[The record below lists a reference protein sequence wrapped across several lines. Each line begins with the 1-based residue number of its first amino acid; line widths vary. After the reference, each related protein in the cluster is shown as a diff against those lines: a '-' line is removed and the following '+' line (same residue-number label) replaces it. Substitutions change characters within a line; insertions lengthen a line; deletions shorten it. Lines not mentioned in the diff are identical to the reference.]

1 MDCLKINK
9 SILIGAF
16 LAVLYDIYFA
26 WSLYDFTKP
35 PPGYNHSMASG
46 DIFLLSIV
54 LFPIIYFVLLIILF
68 LFVSLLSLLPLSSMI
83 MLKQKLKESDAVAKF
98 IGPSV
103 LIQIL
108 GEVFILFFIH

>member
-1 MDCLKINK
+1 MKINK

-26 WSLYDFTKP
+26 WSTYDFIKP
-35 PPGYNHSMASG
+35 PPGYDHSMASG

-54 LFPIIYFVLLIILF
+54 LFPIIYVVLLIILF
-68 LFVSLLSLLPLSSMI
+68 LFVYLLSLLPLSSMRTVN
-83 MLKQKLKESDAVAKF
+83 KRLKESDAVAKF

-108 GEVFILFFIH
+108 GEVLVLFFIH